1 MPLPPFKYVST
12 GNPAADKVQDA
23 VRDTLRNVL
32 TCPLLDG
39 ELLEGVVLTTSF
51 QDVAHGL
58 ERAPQGCLLVR
69 ATDAVSL
76 AEDVPGNPRP
86 SSVIRLKASSA
97 ATVSLWVF

>member
-1 MPLPPFKYVST
+1 MPLPPYRYVRT
-12 GNPAADKVQDA
+12 GDEAADQVQEA
-23 VRDTLRNVL
+23 VRESFRNVL
-32 TCPLLDG
+32 ACPLLDG
-39 ELLEGVVLTTSF
+39 ELLTDVSLGTSF
-51 QDVAHGL
+51 QDIAHGL